1 MPIEFYCPG
10 CGKLM
15 RTPDATAG
23 RKGQCPQCGTKV
35 QIPISSVANAET
47 ASPAASPTVSP
58 AAPAASGA
66 ASPGAGTQIRF
77 ACNTC
82 NRTLSVPSSN
92 AGKQARCPGC
102 NSVTQI
108 PAASTLASP
117 KAAAPAAPN
126 QFTCPSCKKTIRI
139 PASAAGG
146 RGKCPHCGAVVTL
159 PGSSSGLT
167 PIGSAGLTPLP
178 SGGLTP
184 LPSGGLND
192 LFSDLPGAGGAA
204 SDPFGG
210 MGGDPL
216 MGGGAP
222 ASFSP
227 GNPYESSYAPSRSR
241 SAGHEKKPK
250 RSGLPWDRKDEVESA
265 FGSTVKMVL
274 FSPTQAF
281 YKMHRTGGLGGP
293 LQFCVSGAMLGTV
306 ISLVYNF
313 AFQIVM
319 LLIVISR
326 AQGELPLGQIA
337 MRVGISIGGG
347 IVGGLIASAIG
358 AVIGAFLY
366 GGLFH
371 LCLAA
376 IGGANHTFETTFRVV
391 CYSLGATAMYQLI
404 PGCGGLVGAVSFTVT
419 MIIGLYAAHETSGG
433 KAALAVLL
441 PAIVC
446 AVVCGLIIFSL
457 LSAFHLMGGVPAP
470 PPGA

>member
-1 MPIEFYCPG
+1 M
-10 CGKLM
+10 
-15 RTPDATAG
+15 
-23 RKGQCPQCGTKV
+23 QV
-35 QIPISSVANAET
+35 
-47 ASPAASPTVSP
+47 
-58 AAPAASGA
+58 
-66 ASPGAGTQIRF
+66 
-77 ACNTC
+77 
-82 NRTLSVPSSN
+82 
-92 AGKQARCPGC
+92 
-102 NSVTQI
+102 
-108 PAASTLASP
+108 PAASTAASP
-117 KAAAPAAPN
+117 KPAAASAPAAPN
-126 QFTCPSCKKTIRI
+126 QFTCPSCKKAIRI
-139 PASAAGG
+139 PASSAGG
-146 RGKCPHCGAVVTL
+146 RGKCPHCGAIVTL

-167 PIGSAGLTPLP
+167 PIGSSGLTPLP

-184 LPSGGLND
+184 LPGGGLND
-192 LFSDLPGAGGAA
+192 LFAELPGAGGAA
-204 SDPFGG
+204 NDPFAG
-210 MGGDPL
+210 MGMDPL

-250 RSGLPWDRKDEVESA
+250 RSGLPWDRADESA

-281 YKMHRTGGLGGP
+281 YKMHRTGGLGKP
-293 LQFCVSGAMLGTV
+293 LQFCISGAMLGTV
-306 ISLVYNF
+306 ITLAYNF
-313 AFQIVM
+313 AFQITM
-319 LLIVISR
+319 LLILISR
-326 AQGELPLGQIA
+326 AQGEVPLGQIA
-337 MRVGISIGGG
+337 LRVGISIGGG
-347 IVGGLIASAIG
+347 LVGGLIASAIG

-404 PGCGGLVGAVSFTVT
+404 PACGGLVSAVSFTVT

-441 PAIVC
+441 PGIVC
-446 AVVCGLIIFSL
+446 AVVCGLIAFML
-457 LSAFHLMGGVPAP
+457 LSAFNLMGGVPAP